1 MKSGTSSGRGGNGDV
16 SLVNVVGMR
25 STSTSLGL
33 TALRI
38 VLGVVFI
45 AHGAQKLSQ
54 GMPSVVQGFSGM
66 GVPLADVAAP
76 VVVGLEL
83 VGGAF
88 LVLGGATRV
97 VGVLLAVSM
106 VVAGLLAHASSG
118 FFAQEGGFE
127 YVLVLAVASLAVAL
141 TGPGRFSLDA
151 MVMRGARRRRATD
164 EPLPA

>member
-1 MKSGTSSGRGGNGDV
+1 MSPDTFV
-16 SLVNVVGMR
+16 AMR
-25 STSTSLGL
+25 TTSTSIGL

-45 AHGAQKLSQ
+45 AHGAQKFAQ
-54 GMPSVVQGFSGM
+54 GIPNVAQGFSGM

-76 VVVGLEL
+76 LVAGLVL
-83 VGGAF
+83 
-88 LVLGGATRV
+88 LVLGVATRV
-97 VGVLLAVSM
+97 VGVLLAVDM

-118 FFAQEGGFE
+118 FYSQDGGFE
-127 YVLVLAVASLAVAL
+127 YVLVLAVGSLVVAL

-151 MVMRGARRRRATD
+151 VFLIASRRRRGVQ

>member
-1 MKSGTSSGRGGNGDV
+1 
-16 SLVNVVGMR
+16 MR
-25 STSTSLGL
+25 TTSTSIGL

-45 AHGAQKLSQ
+45 AHGAQKFAQ
-54 GMPSVVQGFSGM
+54 GIPNVAQGFSGM

-76 VVVGLEL
+76 LVAGLEL
-83 VGGAF
+83 VGGVL
-88 LVLGGATRV
+88 LVLGVATRV
-97 VGVLLAVSM
+97 VGVLLAVDM

-118 FFAQEGGFE
+118 FYSQDGGFE
-127 YVLVLAVASLAVAL
+127 YVLVLAVGSLVVAL

-151 MVMRGARRRRATD
+151 VFLASSRRRRGVQ

>member
-1 MKSGTSSGRGGNGDV
+1 MSPV
-16 SLVNVVGMR
+16 SFVAMR
-25 STSTSLGL
+25 TTSTSIGL

-45 AHGAQKLSQ
+45 AHGAQKFTQ
-54 GMPSVVQGFSGM
+54 GIPNVAQGFSGM

-76 VVVGLEL
+76 LVAGLEL
-83 VGGAF
+83 VGGVL
-88 LVLGGATRV
+88 LVLGVATRV
-97 VGVLLAVSM
+97 VGVLLAVDM

-118 FFAQEGGFE
+118 FYSQDGGFE

-151 MVMRGARRRRATD
+151 LFLLASRRRRGVQ

>member
-1 MKSGTSSGRGGNGDV
+1 
-16 SLVNVVGMR
+16 MR
-25 STSTSLGL
+25 TTSTSIGL

-45 AHGAQKLSQ
+45 AHGAQKFAQ
-54 GMPSVVQGFSGM
+54 GIPNVAQGFSGM

-76 VVVGLEL
+76 LVAGLEL
-83 VGGAF
+83 VGGVL
-88 LVLGGATRV
+88 LVLGVATRV
-97 VGVLLAVSM
+97 VGVLLAVDM

-118 FFAQEGGFE
+118 FYSQDGGFE
-127 YVLVLAVASLAVAL
+127 YVLVLAVGSLVVAL

-151 MVMRGARRRRATD
+151 VSLASSRRRRGVQ